1 MRVQKG
7 EIFMANLFTRIKDT
21 VMADLHEALD
31 TKEKKNPIALL
42 NQYLRECE
50 RETEKVRKLLERQYT
65 LKEEFTREY
74 EQAKELAGE
83 RKRQAE
89 IAAQA
94 GEEEL
99 NQFASQEQMQYE
111 ERANRIKELLTQ
123 ATQQMG
129 ELERKYEEMKHKL
142 KDMHIR
148 RMELMGRENITRAN
162 HQMDKVLENN
172 SYSDKSFSRFKE
184 IESYLDRLEH
194 EVKSSYHRSTIDAR
208 IAQLEK
214 ELEKKPVL

>member
-1 MRVQKG
+1 
-7 EIFMANLFTRIKDT
+7 MANLLTRIKET

-31 TKEKKNPIALL
+31 KKEKKNPIALL

-65 LKEEFTREY
+65 LKEEFTREF
-74 EQAKELAGE
+74 EQAKELAGK

-89 IAAQA
+89 IASQA

-99 NQFASQEQMQYE
+99 YQFASQEHMQYE
-111 ERANRIKELLTQ
+111 ERANRLNDLLNQ
-123 ATQQMG
+123 ASQQMG
-129 ELERKYEEMKHKL
+129 DLERKYEEMKHKL

-162 HQMDKVLENN
+162 CQMDKVLEDNG
-172 SYSDKSFSRFKE
+172 DKSFSRFNE

-194 EVKSSYHRSTIDAR
+194 QVKSSHHRSTIDAR

-214 ELEKKPVL
+214 ELEKKPV

>member
-1 MRVQKG
+1 
-7 EIFMANLFTRIKDT
+7 MANLLTRIKDT

-31 TKEKKNPIALL
+31 KKEKKNPIALL

-50 RETEKVRKLLERQYT
+50 RETEKVRNLLERQYT

-74 EQAKELAGE
+74 EQAKNLADK

-89 IAAQA
+89 VATQA

-99 NQFASQEQMQYE
+99 YQFAAQEQMQYE
-111 ERANRIKELLTQ
+111 ERASRLKDLLNQ
-123 ATQQMG
+123 AVQQMG
-129 ELERKYEEMKHKL
+129 DLERKYEEMKHKL

-162 HQMDKVLENN
+162 HQMDKVLDQNN
-172 SYSDKSFSRFKE
+172 DKTFTRFQE

-194 EVKSSYHRSTIDAR
+194 QVKSSYHRSTIDAR